1 MTTYNHKDEDKKTL
15 EVMATN
21 FDNWYDWDA
30 TEEQDLNFEK
40 SRIDKINKGYT
51 DTFVNREIENKTWD
65 LVSMEPEIQKTLEH
79 IKTLHKNQFRKI
91 DNIPFVNHPISVAKI
106 ISRVSNDSNI
116 IKAWLLHDVIE
127 DVENGRNLIQE
138 YPKEVLELVNSVTE
152 QDKSLP
158 WQQRKDIYLNHL
170 KEYQYQNII
179 LSLSD
184 RIQNLRDM
192 IEWLEKYW
200 DSLREKFNAWP
211 QEQKWFVVS
220 YSMKIKEAIDNIA
233 DEKNKWKLLDL
244 YNEFTALVWY
254 FLEIL
259 KK

>member
-1 MTTYNHKDEDKKTL
+1 MNKMTTYNHKDEDKKTL

-116 IKAWLLHDVIE
+116 IKAWLLHDVRSSWI
-127 DVENGRNLIQE
+127 G
-138 YPKEVLELVNSVTE
+138 
-152 QDKSLP
+152 
-158 WQQRKDIYLNHL
+158 
-170 KEYQYQNII
+170 
-179 LSLSD
+179 
-184 RIQNLRDM
+184 
-192 IEWLEKYW
+192 
-200 DSLREKFNAWP
+200 
-211 QEQKWFVVS
+211 
-220 YSMKIKEAIDNIA
+220 
-233 DEKNKWKLLDL
+233 
-244 YNEFTALVWY
+244 
-254 FLEIL
+254 
-259 KK
+259 

>member
-1 MTTYNHKDEDKKTL
+1 MI
-15 EVMATN
+15 V
-21 FDNWYDWDA
+21 
-30 TEEQDLNFEK
+30 
-40 SRIDKINKGYT
+40 
-51 DTFVNREIENKTWD
+51 
-65 LVSMEPEIQKTLEH
+65 
-79 IKTLHKNQFRKI
+79 
-91 DNIPFVNHPISVAKI
+91 ISLKL
-106 ISRVSNDSNI
+106 DYCMM
-116 IKAWLLHDVIE
+116 L
-127 DVENGRNLIQE
+127 
-138 YPKEVLELVNSVTE
+138 EVLELVNSVTE